1 LDALMDWLGMT
12 VEPRTPRP
20 DTKGRVL
27 ARALLA
33 RSRRQWLLAVAAG
46 LVLVAGAATWSWF
59 AMQRLE
65 NQRADLGGR
74 LAALQDTLSLVRSAG
89 TRVLQI
95 PVSTNGQAGAVTI
108 FADTMTHRWLVTCH
122 HLAPNEP
129 GQVYQLWFLTAD
141 GPRSAVIM
149 PMDSDRPMVVALDM
163 PKEGGAVTGAAM
175 SIEPTPGSAAPTGP
189 MVFHLSL

>member
-1 LDALMDWLGMT
+1 MMDWLGMT
-12 VEPRTPRP
+12 VDPRTPRP
-20 DTKGRVL
+20 DTKGRVM
-27 ARALLA
+27 ARAILS
-33 RSRRQWLLAVAAG
+33 RSRRRWILAAAAG
-46 LVLVAGAATWSWF
+46 LVLVAGAATWSWL
-59 AMQRLE
+59 AMHRLQE
-65 NQRADLGGR
+65 QRADLSGR
-74 LAALQDTLSLVRSAG
+74 LAAIQDTLSLVRSVG
-89 TRVLQI
+89 TRVVQI

-129 GQVYQLWFLTAD
+129 GQVYQLWFLTAA

-149 PMDSDRPMVVALDM
+149 PMDSDRPMVLALDM

-175 SIEPTPGSAAPTGP
+175 SIEPMPGSAAPTGP

>member
-1 LDALMDWLGMT
+1 MMDWLGMT
-12 VEPRTPRP
+12 VDPRTPRP
-20 DTKGRVL
+20 DTKGRVM
-27 ARALLA
+27 ARAVLS
-33 RSRRQWLLAVAAG
+33 RSRRRWMLAAAAG
-46 LVLVAGAATWSWF
+46 LLLVAGAATWSWL
-59 AMQRLE
+59 AMQRLQE
-65 NQRADLGGR
+65 QRTDLAGR
-74 LAALQDTLSLVRSAG
+74 LAAIQDTLSLVRSVG
-89 TRVLQI
+89 TRVVQI

-129 GQVYQLWFLTAD
+129 GQVYQLWFLTAA

-149 PMDSDRPMVVALDM
+149 PMDSDRPMVLALDM